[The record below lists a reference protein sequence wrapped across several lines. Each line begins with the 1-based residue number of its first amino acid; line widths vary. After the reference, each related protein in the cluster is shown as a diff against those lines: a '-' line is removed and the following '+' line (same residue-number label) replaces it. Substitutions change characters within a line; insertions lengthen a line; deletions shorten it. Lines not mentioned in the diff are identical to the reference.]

1 MLKWNTDLIRRYA
14 RYLDASMLKAKRK
27 ETIARAACLRS
38 SLRIANTEANESW
51 RDIKWQCSEQVQP
64 LREQL
69 HTPATARIARKRSRP
84 PKGKRNNGGGRSRV
98 DQHSGALHA

>member
-1 MLKWNTDLIRRYA
+1 
-14 RYLDASMLKAKRK
+14 MLKAKRK

-38 SLRIANTEANESW
+38 SLRLVKTEDNESW
-51 RDIKWQCSEQVQP
+51 RDIEWQCSKQLQP

-84 PKGKRNNGGGRSRV
+84 PEGKRNNGGGGSRV
-98 DQHSGALHA
+98 DQHAGALHA